1 MRLAAVL
8 PLAVA
13 FAAPRAPGQLPVLV
27 EVHCV
32 ECHTGPDAER
42 GFDVAALFAPD
53 AGAAPGF
60 AERLALA
67 VRRLRTRTMPPPDAE
82 RLPSDAERRA
92 LTAVL
97 AGLAPVGPGA
107 RIATLRRLTRR
118 QYEHTVRD
126 LFGIEWRSRD
136 LLPGDASAHGCAGIG
151 DVQNVSPL
159 AFEKYLDAADAVA
172 TAVLDAPAAAAAAL
186 GADELQLACALSAL
200 LRRAFRRPVDDE
212 EIAEW
217 LADYDALRA
226 RGADVADARHALLR
240 AILVAPSFLFRAE
253 VGQPDAPWRLSAH
266 ELAVRLSYLLTSSMP
281 DAELS
286 RRADDASLLDRDVLV
301 AEAQRLAHARGGRGL
316 AEDFAVQWLLLD
328 DVLTATAD
336 FRRFPAIWNT
346 RLRPSMKEE
355 AIRLFAAVVGE
366 DRSVLE
372 LLDADYTFV
381 DDVLATHYGLPDGA
395 GAGFRR
401 VALPDRRRGGLLG
414 TGAMLMPSSY
424 PLRTSPVKRGR
435 WILAT
440 LLDAPPPPPPGDAG
454 ALPPDDQQ
462 PDGLTLRQRLER
474 HRSERRCA
482 ACHAEMDALGFALEN
497 YDPLGRW
504 RDDVHGAPVDASAE
518 LPDGTR
524 LDGPVALKDALLARA
539 DDFVRAFAKNLLV
552 HGVGR
557 DMVLLDEP
565 ALAAIVAAARHGA
578 DRFDALLAAVVTSP
592 LFVLRDPDHTP

>member
-1 MRLAAVL
+1 MRSAAPALLAAA
-8 PLAVA
+8 LAP
-13 FAAPRAPGQLPVLV
+13 FAPAQLPALV
-27 EVHCV
+27 EVHCAG
-32 ECHTGPDAER
+32 CHTGPDAER
-42 GFDVAALFAPD
+42 GLDVAALFAP
-53 AGAAPGF
+53 GAAASPDFG
-60 AERLALA
+60 ERLLLA
-67 VRRLRTRTMPPPDAE
+67 VRRLRARTMPPSDAE
-82 RLPSDAERRA
+82 RLPDDAERR
-92 LTAVL
+92 TL
-97 AGLAPVGPGA
+97 ATLFARLAPAQPGA
-107 RIATLRRLTRR
+107 RIASLRRLTRR
-118 QYEHTVRD
+118 QYEHTVHD
-126 LFGIEWRSRD
+126 LFGIDWRARD
-136 LLPGDASAHGCAGIG
+136 LLPDDASAHGCEGLG

-159 AFEKYLDAADAVA
+159 LFEKYLDAAGSVA
-172 TAVLDAPAAAAAAL
+172 TAVLDAPAAAAAAI
-186 GADELQLACALSAL
+186 GADELQLASALSGL

-226 RGADVADARHALLR
+226 RGASVADARHAVLR
-240 AILVAPSFLFRAE
+240 ALLVAPSFLFRAE

-266 ELAVRLSYLLTSSMP
+266 ELAVRLSYLLTSSAP
-281 DAELS
+281 DAELA
-286 RRADDASLLDRDVLV
+286 RCADDASLLDRDVL
-301 AEAQRLAHARGGRGL
+301 AAQARRLAGDGRDL
-316 AEDFAVQWLLLD
+316 AEGFAAQWLMLD
-328 DVLTATAD
+328 DVLTANAD
-336 FRRFPAIWNT
+336 FRRFPSIWNR
-346 RLRPSMKEE
+346 RLRPSMREE

-381 DDVLATHYGLPDGA
+381 DEVLAQHYGLPAGA
-395 GAGFRR
+395 GEGAGFRR

-414 TGAMLMPSSY
+414 TAAMLMPSSY

-435 WILAT
+435 WILEK

-454 ALPPDDQQ
+454 TLPADDRQ

-504 RDDVHGAPVDASAE
+504 RDDVHGAPVDAAAE

-552 HGVGR
+552 HGAGR
-557 DMVLLDEP
+557 DLLLADEP
-565 ALAAIVAAARHGA
+565 ALAAIVARTRQGG
-578 DRFDALLAAVVTSP
+578 DRFGALLEAVVTSP
-592 LFVLRDPDHTP
+592 LFTLRDPEHTP